1 VTKVGFVDH
10 VGRGAEFIGDFGQ
23 RQLTD
28 TKSTQLI
35 DVRGQRPYW
44 PIYSRRGGVLQRR
57 QDLVEGHNCCPTTV
71 FITLL
76 ARSEDGLLS
85 IVMTLNAGVDV
96 ATANTARRLMF
107 PTTSTGAT
115 TRRTIESSKAM
126 SADEDA
132 MTANTRTRRRFLP

>member
-1 VTKVGFVDH
+1 MTKVGLIDH

-23 RQLTD
+23 RHLTD
-28 TKSTQLI
+28 TEPTELI
-35 DVRGQRPYW
+35 DVSGQRPYR
-44 PIYSRRGGVLQRR
+44 PVYPGRGGVPQRR
-57 QDLVEGHNCCPTTV
+57 QDFEEGHSCCPTTV
-71 FITLL
+71 FIMLL

-85 IVMTLNAGVDV
+85 IVMTLTAGVDV

-115 TRRTIESSKAM
+115 SRRRIESSKAM

-132 MTANTRTRRRFLP
+132 MAAKTRTPSLP